1 MTVDDEAAP
10 RTAGEGASSTGKE
23 PGRRRHTAAYWAV
36 GVGAVAALLL
46 VLLATRPSG
55 EDREAESTLIGQP
68 APAITGTTMTGEQF
82 DLADLEGRWVVVN
95 FFASWCVPCRVEHP
109 ELVAFSE
116 AHSATGDASVLSVAF
131 DDTPEAVA
139 AFFEENGGDWP
150 VVTEDLGN
158 VVLDYGVL
166 GVPESF
172 LVSPDGEIVERIIG
186 GVTREG
192 LDQLIAEAEGS

>member
-1 MTVDDEAAP
+1 MTVDDKATAATSGAQDSGTNEAGP
-10 RTAGEGASSTGKE
+10 RRRTAL
-23 PGRRRHTAAYWAV
+23 YWAV

-46 VLLATRPSG
+46 ALLATRPSG
-55 EDREAESTLIGQP
+55 EDREAESPLIGQP
-68 APAITGTTMTGEQF
+68 APAITGTTMTGEHF
-82 DLADLEGRWVVVN
+82 DLADLDGQWVVVN

-116 AHSATGDASVLSVAF
+116 AHAATGDASVVSVAF

-172 LVSPDGEIVERIIG
+172 LVSPDGQIVERIIG
-186 GVTREG
+186 GVTAEG
-192 LDQLIAEAEGS
+192 LDRLIAEAKGS